1 MRFLAIGLMAAVLA
15 GALSPAIASAADKKP
30 AAAPAAGVGDA
41 KSHAQAMMEAPP
53 LIQQTAINCTPTDAN
68 VTSGKAT
75 DAGKPVNTKIYELVC
90 QQGLG
95 WMIFAPEGGAPSAFD
110 CLALSTRKPAE
121 GAKDN
126 GAVYCRLPA
135 NQNPLQGIQAV
146 AGQAGNNCQV
156 AQARWMGSSTDNK
169 LDQYEIACS
178 DGSAAVLQVPRTGS
192 AQKLTSVNCLSLKP
206 GDCTYFPKEKYLAQL
221 TSLSQPAGKPCQV
234 TDGRYV
240 GRTPNGH
247 AYYEVACAD
256 GKSGFVLETD
266 QNNAFVR
273 AVDCGRSGAMGLG
286 CELTSAGAAQTSENQ
301 TYTQAAKAI
310 GFDCDVKSYH
320 QFGVDQKTG
329 REVVELA
336 CNNHPE
342 SYIALLPV
350 DKGQSGRYMDCARA
364 AGVGLKC
371 VLTSSDLTY
380 AKLSSD
386 ISKSGKSC
394 QVSNA
399 RDVGTTAAGD
409 DYVEVAC
416 TGGTGMVIAYP
427 QTNDAAKSVQTCAQ
441 AKATGLAC
449 TLSK

>member
-1 MRFLAIGLMAAVLA
+1 MRFLAIGLMATVLA
-15 GALSPAIASAADKKP
+15 ASLLPAGAFAADK
-30 AAAPAAGVGDA
+30 APPPQGQGDA

-68 VTSGKAT
+68 VMTGKAT
-75 DAGKPVNTKIYELVC
+75 DNGKAVTTKIYELVC

-95 WMIFAPEGGAPSAFD
+95 WMIFAPEGGMPNAFD
-110 CLALSTRKPAE
+110 CLALSTRKPAA

-126 GAVYCRLPA
+126 GAVFCRLPA
-135 NQNPLQGIQAV
+135 NADPAKSLQATATEGGA
-146 AGQAGNNCQV
+146 NCPIS
-156 AQARWMGSSTDNK
+156 QARWMGTSADSK
-169 LDQYEIACS
+169 LDQYEIGCADS
-178 DGSAAVLQVPRTGS
+178 SYVLQVPRVGGT
-192 AQKLTSVNCLSLKP
+192 QKLTAVNCMDLKP
-206 GDCTYFPKEKYLAQL
+206 GDCTFLPKEKYIAQL
-221 TSLSQPAGKPCQV
+221 AAMAQPSGRPCEV
-234 TDGRYV
+234 NDGRYI
-240 GRTPNGH
+240 GKTPANH
-247 AYYEVACAD
+247 SYFEVACTD
-256 GKSGFVLETD
+256 GKSGYVLEVD
-266 QNNAFVR
+266 EAGKYVR
-273 AVDCGRSGAMGLG
+273 AIECGRSGPMGLG
-286 CELTSAGAAQTSENQ
+286 CELTSAGAAQTTENA

-320 QFGVDQKTG
+320 QFGVDSKTG

-336 CNNHPE
+336 CNNYPE

-350 DKGQSGRYMDCARA
+350 DKGQSGRYMNCVRA
-364 AGVGLKC
+364 AGVSLKC
-371 VLTSSDLTY
+371 VLTPIETTY

-394 QVSNA
+394 QVSGA

-416 TGGTGMVIAYP
+416 TGGSGMVLTYP
-427 QTNDAAKSVQTCAQ
+427 QANDTIKASQTCAA